1 MSRVVCLVYI
11 DGIFLFLNQV
21 TIYVFLNDVIF
32 FKIQLFF
39 KWNYSVDFNLTQ
51 TERELKIW

>member
-51 TERELKIW
+51 TEREN

>member
-21 TIYVFLNDVIF
+21 TIYVFSNDVIF

-39 KWNYSVDFNLTQ
+39 Q
-51 TERELKIW
+51 MELFSGFQFDSD